1 MILWSQAQ
9 AKLQSLKLLVTQ
21 LKLQLSN
28 LQDELEEARNAAVRS
43 LFWLDNI
50 KEKSDLLRFYTGL
63 HYTTS
68 LFWESAWV
76 WCKGDKTVG

>member
-1 MILWSQAQ
+1 MVVMILWSQAQ

-43 LFWLDNI
+43 LF
-50 KEKSDLLRFYTGL
+50 
-63 HYTTS
+63 
-68 LFWESAWV
+68 
-76 WCKGDKTVG
+76 